1 MYKQANEDLEIV
13 IDDTLE
19 YLFNNY
25 YVTVKPISERWNGT
39 YKGELQN
46 VNNISDVLNYEVVS
60 ISIIGNCLRLVV
72 SHHDGRNIYDLYY
85 EF

>member
-1 MYKQANEDLEIV
+1 MK
-13 IDDTLE
+13 
-19 YLFNNY
+19 
-25 YVTVKPISERWNGT
+25 TV
-39 YKGELQN
+39 ELQN